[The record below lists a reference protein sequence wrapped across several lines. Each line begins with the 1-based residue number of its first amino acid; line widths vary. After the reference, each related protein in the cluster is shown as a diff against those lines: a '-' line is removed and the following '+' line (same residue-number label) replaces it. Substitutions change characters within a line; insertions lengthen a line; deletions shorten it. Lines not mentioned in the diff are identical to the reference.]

1 MGHTALHFISDDR
14 AKFQLVEKTEGM
26 NSRLVRPLLNQLVAL
41 FFPHHIYNIERSSVG
56 TNRTAQGLR
65 L

>member
-1 MGHTALHFISDDR
+1 MGHTALHFIRDDW

-26 NSRLVRPLLNQLVAL
+26 NSRFVKPSSESQLVAI
-41 FFPHHIYNIERSSVG
+41 FFPPIYIEGSSVG